1 MDLLTVAE
9 GLTVG
14 GSRHPRRHLPGAHS
28 QPVSSVCPRGRAG
41 PPGGAE
47 CWASPGGSS
56 GMRCPEGVPSSLL
69 AASPHGA
76 VSLSSSAPLQADP
89 SAPRAV
95 SQPQQ
100 PAQHSPRGAGDGR
113 WVQRAVRS
121 GHRPCPGPS
130 GDRACV
136 WRPGWHHQPRGH
148 PGQKTQAPPSSPSG
162 PGPQSCPGLC
172 PGLTDPPP
180 FREAM
185 PAPTLGAG
193 GSLLP
198 HTDPLWS
205 ASFCPS
211 PRQKEEARGLGGLQ
225 ATGDLG
231 SPPRPPH
238 CPPRCHTH
246 GTPHP
251 LRIGCP
257 QLSDLYL

>member
-1 MDLLTVAE
+1 MLGLAWRELRHEVPRGRPFLTSGSFSARGCEPQQQCTPPGRPFCTPSCKSATAASAAQPEGCRRRQMGAE
-9 GLTVG
+9 
-14 GSRHPRRHLPGAHS
+14 SSPQWAQALPGALGGQS
-28 QPVSSVCPRGRAG
+28 LRLASWVA
-41 PPGGAE
+41 PP
-47 CWASPGGSS
+47 ASGSPWPEDPGSS
-56 GMRCPEGVPSSLL
+56 LFSFGS
-69 AASPHGA
+69 
-76 VSLSSSAPLQADP
+76 
-89 SAPRAV
+89 
-95 SQPQQ
+95 
-100 PAQHSPRGAGDGR
+100 
-113 WVQRAVRS
+113 
-121 GHRPCPGPS
+121 
-130 GDRACV
+130 
-136 WRPGWHHQPRGH
+136 
-148 PGQKTQAPPSSPSG
+148 
-162 PGPQSCPGLC
+162 GPQSCPGLC

-180 FREAM
+180 LREAM
-185 PAPTLGAG
+185 PAPTLGSG